1 MTTEYYQPIL
11 TRDPGNLTHAVR
23 VAGGWMWC
31 ETINVLRRG
40 QGPERIAIQDA
51 PGDVLVRLTA
61 ARAPI
66 AGVAM
71 DRPRVMG
78 ILNVTPDS
86 FSDGGQLVT
95 DAGVHLDTVQSR
107 ARAMTQAGADI
118 LDIGGESTRPGA
130 KEVPIHEEIVRV
142 VPAIEALR
150 AGNVTL
156 PISLDT
162 RKAAVAEAGFAA
174 GATILNDVS
183 GFAFDPALGPWAA
196 RQQVP
201 TCLMHAQGTPETMQA
216 NPQYDDALLDIYDAL
231 EAMVVR
237 AEALGLDRA
246 QIMVDP
252 GIGFG
257 KTRAHTLAILRG
269 LSLFHGLGCSILLGV
284 SRKSFI
290 GALTGTNHA
299 ADRDPGSLALG
310 LAAIEHGVQILRVH
324 DVAGTCQGLT
334 LWDVVRQNAEASAV
348 EAPR

>member
-1 MTTEYYQPIL
+1 MTTRYYQPRLI
-11 TRDPGNLTHAVR
+11 REPMHPEHALR
-23 VAGGWMWC
+23 VAGGWLWC
-31 ETINVLRRG
+31 ETIDVLCRG
-40 QGPERIAIQDA
+40 QRPERIAACDA
-51 PGDVLVRLTA
+51 PSEVLARLTSP
-61 ARAPI
+61 RAPI
-66 AGVAM
+66 AGVTM

-95 DAGVHLDTVQSR
+95 DAGLHLETFEAR
-107 ARAMTQAGADI
+107 ARAMAAAGADI

-130 KEVPIHEEIVRV
+130 QEVPIGEEIARV
-142 VPAIEALR
+142 VPAIKALR
-150 AGNVTL
+150 SGGVTL

-162 RKAAVAEAGFAA
+162 RKAAVAAAGFDA

-183 GFAFDPALGPWAA
+183 GFSFDPALGPWAA
-196 RQQVP
+196 QHRVP

-216 NPQYDDALLDIYDAL
+216 NPQYDDALLDVYDAL
-231 EAMVVR
+231 EAMVAR

-246 QIMVDP
+246 RIMIDP

-269 LSLFHGLGCSILLGV
+269 LSLFHGLGCPILLGV

-290 GALTGTNHA
+290 GALSGAERA

-310 LAAIEHGVQILRVH
+310 LAAVEHGVQILRVH

-334 LWDVVRQNAEASAV
+334 LWDVVQGSCELGHD
-348 EAPR
+348 

>member
-1 MTTEYYQPIL
+1 MTTAYYQPIL
-11 TRDPGNLTHAVR
+11 TRAPRNPDQAIQI
-23 VAGGWMWC
+23 AGGWMWA
-31 ETINVLRRG
+31 EAINVLRRG
-40 QGPERIAIQDA
+40 QSPERIAVEDA
-51 PGDVLVRLTA
+51 PSDVRARLTA
-61 ARAPI
+61 LRAPI
-66 AGVAM
+66 AGVTM

-86 FSDGGQLVT
+86 FSDGGQLAT
-95 DAGVHLDTVQSR
+95 DAGLRLDTIQSR
-107 ARAMTQAGADI
+107 ACAMVEAGADI

-130 KEVPIHEEIVRV
+130 KEVPVPEEIARI

-150 AGNVTL
+150 AGGVTL

-183 GFAFDPALGPWAA
+183 GFGFDPALGPWAA
-196 RQQVP
+196 REQVP

-237 AEALGLDRA
+237 AEALGLTRA

-269 LSLFHGLGCSILLGV
+269 LSLFHGLGCPILLGV

-290 GALTGTNHA
+290 GALTGTDRA

-334 LWDVVRQNAEASAV
+334 LWDVVRQSAEAPAD
-348 EAPR
+348 

>member
-1 MTTEYYQPIL
+1 MTSTYYQPIL
-11 TRDPGNLTHAVR
+11 TRAPRNPDQAIR
-23 VAGGWMWC
+23 IAGGWMWA
-31 ETINVLRRG
+31 EAINVLRRG
-40 QGPERIAIQDA
+40 QSPERIAVEDA
-51 PGDVLVRLTA
+51 PRDVRARLTA
-61 ARAPI
+61 PRAPI
-66 AGVAM
+66 AGVTM

-86 FSDGGQLVT
+86 FSDGGQLAT
-95 DAGVHLDTVQSR
+95 DAGLRLDTIQSR
-107 ARAMTQAGADI
+107 ARAMAEAGADI

-130 KEVPIHEEIVRV
+130 KEVPVPEEIARV

-150 AGNVTL
+150 AGGVTL

-183 GFAFDPALGPWAA
+183 GFGFDPALGPWAA
-196 RQQVP
+196 REQVP

-231 EAMVVR
+231 EAMVAR
-237 AEALGLDRA
+237 AEALGLTRA

-269 LSLFHGLGCSILLGV
+269 LSLFHGLGCPILLGV

-290 GALTGTNHA
+290 GALTGTDRA
-299 ADRDPGSLALG
+299 GDRDPGSLALG

-334 LWDVVRQNAEASAV
+334 LWDVVRQSAEAPAD
-348 EAPR
+348 